1 MLLNWQIWKSWGI
14 SMKKGGAEYPKQ
26 TKKSDLSDLRN
37 YQGTKHKQEDK
48 GIFEEK
54 CSEFHATP
62 QILT

>member
-1 MLLNWQIWKSWGI
+1 
-14 SMKKGGAEYPKQ
+14 MKKGGAEYPKQ
-26 TKKSDLSDLRN
+26 TKKSDLSDLMN